1 MKHNNPLVAEFPAM
15 SKSLFRKS
23 LCWMMIFLFPSSLL
37 AADAGA
43 AMLSAKGE
51 AWVNGSAV
59 PRSSAIFPGDLVQT
73 KPDSIVNIN
82 AAGSNV
88 MILPESMVKFESN
101 AVSVEHGTVTVAT
114 SNGMATHVGEVT
126 VSPASAN
133 WTEFEV
139 TDVNGT
145 VQIMAR
151 KGDVNVNDGHNT
163 TLLAQGQQTTRDES
177 QEAAS
182 PQDLAGTSW
191 QLVRFEAA
199 DGTILT
205 PDDPANYTVAFKSGG
220 AVTVRIDCNRGN
232 GSWQSSG
239 PYQLG
244 FAPLAL
250 TRATCSP
257 PAPLNDR
264 LAGDWQSVRSYVI
277 KDGHL
282 FTSLVAGGAQAISS
296 GNNDAG
302 RPFYE
307 WEQTKKAAAA
317 VPRGGPGAATAAA
330 GSIMNTPVAIGVG
343 AAVVGGVLTWV
354 LIQGDEPLSPAV
366 VH

>member
-1 MKHNNPLVAEFPAM
+1 MKRNNPLVAEFPAM

-114 SNGMATHVGEVT
+114 SKGMATHVGNVT
-126 VSPASAN
+126 ISPSSAN

-151 KGDVNVNDGHNT
+151 RGDVNVKDGRNT
-163 TLLAQGQQTTRDES
+163 TLLAQGQQTIRDEYQGGTGS
-177 QEAAS
+177 
-182 PQDLAGTSW
+182 DLEGTSW
-191 QLVRFEAA
+191 QLVKFEGA
-199 DGTILT
+199 DGNILT
-205 PDDPANYTVAFKSGG
+205 PDDPAKYTVAFQSNG
-220 AVTVRIDCNRGN
+220 AVALRIDCNN
-232 GSWQSSG
+232 GHGTWTSSG
-239 PYQLG
+239 PSQVA

-250 TRATCSP
+250 TRAACP
-257 PAPLNDR
+257 PAPLNDQ
-264 LAGDWQSVRSYVI
+264 LARDWSSVRSYAI
-277 KDGHL
+277 RNGHL
-282 FTSLVAGGAQAISS
+282 FLSLAGDG
-296 GNNDAG
+296 G

-307 WEQTKKAAAA
+307 WGEKEKGPAA

-330 GSIMNTPVAIGVG
+330 GSIMNTPIAIGVG

-354 LIQGDEPLSPAV
+354 LIQGDEPLSPSAP
-366 VH
+366 H

>member
-1 MKHNNPLVAEFPAM
+1 M

-23 LCWMMIFLFPSSLL
+23 LCWMMIVLFPSSLL

-59 PRSSAIFPGDLVQT
+59 PRSSAVFPGDLVQT

-101 AVSVEHGTVTVAT
+101 AVSLEHGTVTVAT
-114 SNGMATHVGEVT
+114 SKGMATRVGDVT

-151 KGDVNVNDGHNT
+151 KGDVNVNDGQNT
-163 TLLAQGQQTTRDES
+163 TTLAQGQQTTRDES
-177 QEAAS
+177 QEAPS
-182 PQDLAGTSW
+182 SDLAGSSW

-205 PDDPANYTVAFKSGG
+205 PDDPAKYTVAFQSGGGG
-220 AVTVRIDCNRGN
+220 AVNVRIDCNRGH
-232 GSWQSSG
+232 GTWQSSG
-239 PYQLG
+239 PYQLA

-250 TRATCSP
+250 TRSVCSP
-257 PAPLNDR
+257 AAPLNDR
-264 LAGDWQSVRSYVI
+264 LAGDWQYVRSYVI

-282 FTSLVAGGAQAISS
+282 FTSLVPDGAQAISS
-296 GNNDAG
+296 GNRDAG

-307 WEQTKKAAAA
+307 WEQTKKAPAA
-317 VPRGGPGAATAAA
+317 VRERGVGGAATAAA
-330 GSIMNTPVAIGVG
+330 GSIMNTPLAIGVG
-343 AAVVGGVLTWV
+343 AAVIGGVLTWV
-354 LIQGDEPLSPAV
+354 LIQGDEPLSPSAPR
-366 VH
+366 